1 MSMAAHQDRRVRG
14 VNASLGVVPLR
25 VANSRSL
32 SFAAGWAAD

>member
-14 VNASLGVVPLR
+14 VNVSLGDVPLR

-32 SFAAGWAAD
+32 NFAARWDAD